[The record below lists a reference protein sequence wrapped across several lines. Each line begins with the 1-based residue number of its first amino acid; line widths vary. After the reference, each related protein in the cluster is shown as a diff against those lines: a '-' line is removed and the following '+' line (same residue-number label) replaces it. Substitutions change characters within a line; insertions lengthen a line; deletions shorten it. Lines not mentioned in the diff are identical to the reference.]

1 MIKLMIVDDESS
13 IRRGLK
19 HYIDWN
25 AWGISLEAEASD
37 GDEAF
42 RRALEVRPDILIS
55 DIRMPEKDGLELCGL
70 LREALPGLRII
81 LLTGYDRTDYLHAA
95 LQSGVH
101 DYLLKPASADKIISC
116 VLECKK
122 EILEEQ
128 DRKAQKLT
136 RDALLDESIPILQMM
151 LINDLL
157 KGNMDQNK
165 RLVHQSKM
173 LGVPLDGP
181 FFQTLTLYVSKQNGD
196 ECGSQVEQDMVYW
209 QLVQK
214 IESICKGNREFF
226 CELAP
231 GEYFILINADS
242 LNEAEQ
248 RTSHM
253 AERLVVE
260 IGHNDGRHVV
270 VGVGTGGTGLKAVG
284 ESYKAAREAFRA
296 SAWNRGK
303 QIFYPDEG
311 AGGKLSQDAQLTLKR
326 ALSALAAGRD
336 CTGDVSRL
344 FSLCRRERTDI
355 GELRRCLSQLIAFC
369 RRMGVSGSGED
380 LGDFEEYQLDDF
392 LYAEDLEEWVRDY
405 LGAYCGGGENRW
417 GVHSQLIAKTI
428 AYLKAHYREE
438 ITLQTLAKKLF
449 ISPNY
454 LGRIFREE
462 MGCKFSDWLN
472 HYRIDC
478 AMELIKTTQMR
489 TTDIAEEVGFGNYK
503 YFSVCFAKYAGCS
516 LRDFRTQNRRE
527 SPE

>member
-37 GDEAF
+37 GEEAF

-70 LREALPGLRII
+70 LREVLPSLRII

-95 LQSGVH
+95 LKNGVH

-116 VLECKK
+116 VLKCKG

-128 DRKAQKLT
+128 DRKTQKLT

-157 KGNMDQNK
+157 KGNRELNK
-165 RLVHQSKM
+165 RLLHQSGM

-196 ECGSQVEQDMVYW
+196 EWGSQVEQDMVYW

-214 IESICKGNREFF
+214 IESICGGDRDFF

-231 GEYFILINADS
+231 EEYFILINADS
-242 LNEAEQ
+242 PEEAQ
-248 RTSHM
+248 QKTCNM

-270 VGVGTGGTGLKAVG
+270 IGIGTAGAGLAAIG
-284 ESYKAAREAFRA
+284 ESYKAARKAFGA
-296 SAWNRGK
+296 CAWNRGK
-303 QIFYPDEG
+303 QIFYPEEG
-311 AGGKLSQDAQLTLKR
+311 ATGKFSQEAQLTFRR
-326 ALSALAAGRD
+326 ALSALAGGRD
-336 CTGDVSRL
+336 CTGEVSRL
-344 FSLCRRERTDI
+344 FGICRRERTDI
-355 GELRRCLSQLIAFC
+355 GELRRCMSQLIAFC
-369 RRMGVSGSGED
+369 RRMAASDKEEELVE
-380 LGDFEEYQLDDF
+380 FEEYQLGDF
-392 LYAEDLEEWVRDY
+392 LYAEDLEKWVRDY
-405 LGAYCGGGENRW
+405 LGSCGGGEERW
-417 GVHSQLIAKTI
+417 GVHSQLIARTI

-438 ITLQTLAKKLF
+438 ITLQVLAKKLF

-478 AMELIKTTQMR
+478 AMELIKTTDMR

-503 YFSVCFAKYAGCS
+503 YFSVCFSKYAGCS
-516 LRDFRTQNRRE
+516 LRDFRSQNRRE
-527 SPE
+527 LQE

>member
-25 AWGISLEAEASD
+25 AWGISLEAEAPD
-37 GDEAF
+37 GEEAF

-55 DIRMPEKDGLELCGL
+55 DIRMPEKDGLELCSL
-70 LREALPGLRII
+70 LRDALPGLRII

-95 LQSGVH
+95 LQNGVH
-101 DYLLKPASADKIISC
+101 DYLLKPASADKIISS
-116 VLECKK
+116 VLKCKE
-122 EILEEQ
+122 EIVEEQ
-128 DRKAQKLT
+128 NRKAQKLT

-151 LINDLL
+151 LISDLL
-157 KGNMDQNK
+157 KGNMEQNK

-181 FFQTLTLYVSKQNGD
+181 VFQTMTLHVSKQNGD
-196 ECGSQVEQDMVYW
+196 ECGSQVEQDMIYW
-209 QLVQK
+209 QLIQK
-214 IESICKGNREFF
+214 IESICGGDREFF

-231 GEYFILINADS
+231 EEYFILINADS
-242 LNEAEQ
+242 PDKAEQ
-248 RTSHM
+248 RTSDM

-270 VGVGTGGTGLKAVG
+270 IGIGTAGTGLMAIG
-284 ESYKAAREAFRA
+284 ESYRTAKEAFRA
-296 SAWNRGK
+296 SAWNRKK
-303 QIFYPDEG
+303 QIFYSDEG
-311 AGGKLSQDAQLTLKR
+311 AGGKLSAEAQLTLKH
-326 ALSALAAGRD
+326 ALSALATGRD

-344 FSLCRRERTDI
+344 FGICRREQTDI
-355 GELRRCLSQLIAFC
+355 GELRRCLSQLIAFY
-369 RRMGVSGSGED
+369 RGMTASDQGEG

-392 LYAEDLEEWVRDY
+392 LYAEDLEKWVRDY
-405 LGAYCGGGENRW
+405 LGASRKGENRW

-428 AYLKAHYREE
+428 AYLKVHYREE
-438 ITLQTLAKKLF
+438 ITLQTLAKKMF

-478 AMELIKTTQMR
+478 AMELIKTTEMR
-489 TTDIAEEVGFGNYK
+489 TMDIAEAVGFGNYK
-503 YFSVCFAKYAGCS
+503 YFSVCFTKYAGCS

-527 SPE
+527 LPE